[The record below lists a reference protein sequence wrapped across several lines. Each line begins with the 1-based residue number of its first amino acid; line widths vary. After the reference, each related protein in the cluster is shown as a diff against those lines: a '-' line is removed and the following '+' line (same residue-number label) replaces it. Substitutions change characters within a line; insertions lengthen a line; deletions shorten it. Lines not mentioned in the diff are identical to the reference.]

1 MKKLILMPFKRNYK
15 QPMCKMII
23 PLGLLLV
30 FMAAFFCMQTAS
42 ASSQAPQ
49 AREVMERVDRRDD
62 GNRSIADMRMLL
74 IDRNGSQRSR
84 SLRTFGIDQGEDRC
98 SLMFFL
104 APGDVKGTGFLS
116 YDYDI
121 AGTDDQW
128 LFLPALKKVK
138 RIASS
143 DKSGSF
149 MGSDFSYADLTKRR
163 LRDYTYTFYE
173 KQPEVVIYGKKCWVI
188 ESVPQNQSVID
199 ETGYIKSVVFVR
211 KDNHVVVRAIN
222 YLEDSNDVKYFD
234 IKKMKLID
242 GIWTALEIHMTRKK
256 GGKTIH
262 RTILTQDNVQ
272 YNKESVNESLFT
284 TRYLEK
290 GL

>member
-1 MKKLILMPFKRNYK
+1 MKKDYK
-15 QPMCKMII
+15 QPVCKMTI
-23 PLGLLLV
+23 PLGVFLV
-30 FMAAFFCMQTAS
+30 FMAAFFCIQSAK
-42 ASSQAPQ
+42 ASSLTPQ
-49 AREVMERVDRRDD
+49 ALEVMKRVDRRDD
-62 GNRSIADMRMLL
+62 GDRSIADMRMLL

-84 SLRTFGIDQGEDRC
+84 SLRTFGIDQGEDSY

-104 APGDVKGTGFLS
+104 TPGDLKGTGFLS
-116 YDYDI
+116 YDYDT
-121 AGTDDQW
+121 AGIDDDQW

-188 ESVPQNQSVID
+188 KSVPKNQKVIE
-199 ETGYIKSVVFVR
+199 ETGYIKSMLFVR

-222 YLEDSNDVKYFD
+222 YLDDSNDMKYFD
-234 IKKMKLID
+234 IKKMELID

-256 GGKTIH
+256 GKKTVH
-262 RTILTQDNVQ
+262 RTILTHDNVQ
-272 YNKESVNESLFT
+272 YNKESVDESLFT